1 MKRLSWM
8 MSIACFLPAVM
19 AIPSQASSFAAQ
31 GVSSAY
37 TLGQAKLV
45 AQAPVEAPAP
55 SPPEAPAKPAS
66 DSGRRFLRSARP
78 CNCGAAEQAA
88 LDKAK
93 AEATA
98 FLESVKT
105 PNASQLG
112 QPTPAAGASVPGPTW

>member
-8 MSIACFLPAVM
+8 MSVACFLPALM
-19 AIPSQASSFAAQ
+19 ALPGQASSFAAE
-31 GVSSAY
+31 GVRSTPS
-37 TLGQAKLV
+37 LGQTKFV

-55 SPPEAPAKPAS
+55 SPPEAPAKPS
-66 DSGRRFLRSARP
+66 TDSGRRFLRSARP

-112 QPTPAAGASVPGPTW
+112 QPTPTAGASFSGPTW